1 MEWLHKAHGPC
12 AAGAAL
18 VARDRE
24 ADATKMDESVLWVLQ
39 GEYGVL
45 PRRSSSPL
53 PALLGTADATTCLIV
68 LLATPHAVGCA
79 HVDSEQTAE
88 ALRHVLADM
97 AACRSGP
104 ARAAETPVDAW
115 LLGSYSDG
123 ADSVANVAGALA
135 ALHAAPGFSV
145 ALRGVCVLGAAT
157 RSAAPSAATA
167 GGWGTAPGFPLCTAA
182 AIRVAVPA
190 RASEGA
196 AAAAAAGGA
205 GGAAA
210 CKGEAATATLRGDAA
225 GAEEGGPGPSMGE
238 VEAFRC
244 VSGAP
249 AVSPLSP
256 ARMCRSLCPPLSDA
270 SLYDAASCGVAASAD
285 SPTLLPITRVAAGDR
300 DAGPAWSLV
309 VLPAVPR
316 PGDGFPTAEA
326 CRALSDAALLRMST
340 SPEHEP
346 PSFCPAFRLA
356 LAFAAGGDASAVAAF
371 GRLPAGP
378 RVLRPRQA
386 AGGRLEFDS

>member
-1 MEWLHKAHGPC
+1 
-12 AAGAAL
+12 
-18 VARDRE
+18 
-24 ADATKMDESVLWVLQ
+24 MDESVLWVLQ

-145 ALRGVCVLGAAT
+145 ALRGV
-157 RSAAPSAATA
+157 
-167 GGWGTAPGFPLCTAA
+167 
-182 AIRVAVPA
+182 
-190 RASEGA
+190 
-196 AAAAAAGGA
+196 
-205 GGAAA
+205 
-210 CKGEAATATLRGDAA
+210 
-225 GAEEGGPGPSMGE
+225 
-238 VEAFRC
+238 
-244 VSGAP
+244 
-249 AVSPLSP
+249 
-256 ARMCRSLCPPLSDA
+256 SLCPPLSDA

-285 SPTLLPITRVAAGDR
+285 SPALLPITRVAAGDR